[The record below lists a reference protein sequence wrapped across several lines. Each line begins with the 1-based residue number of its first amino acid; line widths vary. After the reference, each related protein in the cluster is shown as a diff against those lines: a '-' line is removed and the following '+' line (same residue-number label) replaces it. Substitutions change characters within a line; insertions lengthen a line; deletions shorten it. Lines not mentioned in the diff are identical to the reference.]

1 MSGERRD
8 RSSGSGFSIGVMI
21 GVILVGV
28 FAFSAF
34 IVLSAFEPELTS
46 GRDGRAHALSISA
59 VGFAGAVRLAQES
72 GASVRVGR
80 VTGAG
85 DRFQSFVILTPE
97 GEITWDEI
105 NRVSGRTTLIIL
117 PKWIVGPDPT
127 HRGWVSRYDVYPARA
142 FPEILREVAP
152 DAVAVQASNP
162 GAPRLYAAG
171 KQIAAAG
178 VIQNL
183 QTVSAPSLAAVIT
196 DENAAPIV
204 SRLSRDGR
212 PTNIYVLSDPD
223 FLNTQ
228 GIADLNTA
236 RAGMALLDRL
246 READE
251 PIVFDVTMNGLG
263 GARSAMRLAFTP
275 PFLGATLAFCI
286 GAALLAWRAA
296 LRFGPGAHVQRV
308 IALGKTAL
316 ANNSAALIRLAG
328 REHKLGPGYARL
340 TGAAAAEA
348 AGFGRKDEEEAASLL
363 DRLSEAEG
371 LDTPFSK
378 LAADAASAK
387 TASQMLDAARKLH
400 AWRKETARATR

>member
-1 MSGERRD
+1 MSTQGKERG
-8 RSSGSGFSIGVMI
+8 GSGFSIGVMI

-34 IVLSAFEPELTS
+34 LVLSAFEPELTS
-46 GRDGRAHALSISA
+46 GRDGRAHALSTSA
-59 VGFAGAVRLAQES
+59 VGFAGAVRLAQAS

-80 VTGAG
+80 TTGSA
-85 DRFQSFVILTPE
+85 DRFTSLVILTPE
-97 GEITWDEI
+97 GELTWDDV
-105 NRVSGRTTLIIL
+105 NRVQGRTTLIIM
-117 PKWIVGPDPT
+117 PKWIVMADPT
-127 HRGWVSRYDVYPARA
+127 HRGWVSRYDTYPVRA
-142 FPEILREVAP
+142 FPEILREIAP
-152 DAVAVQASNP
+152 DAVATQAS
-162 GAPRLYAAG
+162 GASTPHLFAAG
-171 KQIAAAG
+171 KEIAAAG
-178 VIQNL
+178 SIENL
-183 QTVSAPSLAAVIT
+183 QIITALSLTPVIT
-196 DENAAPIV
+196 TDAGAPLV
-204 SRLSRDGR
+204 SRVSHDGR
-212 PTNIYVLSDPD
+212 TTNIYLLSDPD

-236 RAGMALLDRL
+236 RAGMALLNRV
-246 READE
+246 RQADE

-263 GARSAMRLAFTP
+263 GARSALRLAFTP

-286 GAALLAWRAA
+286 AAALLAWRAA

-316 ANNSAALIRLAG
+316 ANNSAALIRLTG

-340 TGAAAAEA
+340 TGVTAAEA
-348 AGFGRKDEEEAASLL
+348 AGFGRKDEEEATSLL

-378 LAADAASAK
+378 LAADAAAAK
-387 TASQMLDAARKLH
+387 TTSQMLDAARKLH